1 LRALANGATRR
12 APARCASQQN
22 ERGRGETAMM
32 AAATL
37 WLLCL
42 GLFLDLADAAPTLD
56 EE

>member
-12 APARCASQQN
+12 APTPRASQQN
-22 ERGRGETAMM
+22 DRRRGETAMI

-42 GLFLDLADAAPTLD
+42 GLFLDLADEAPTLD